1 MSLFRLCAEYYL
13 LISAFYQYMYPVG
26 MMLSHVTHWDD
37 ALSMCVWSHVTHW
50 DDALS
55 ICKVARSHLS
65 SPNWSWDE
73 PPKVMGLPRLN
84 GVSDALGGEPQ
95 MPRLEAASWSVVLKS
110 RVPAWLH
117 CLPIS
122 AMGLRMDNKIIRI
135 AIGLCLV

>member
-1 MSLFRLCAEYYL
+1 MTLSL
-13 LISAFYQYMYPVG
+13 
-26 MMLSHVTHWDD
+26 
-37 ALSMCVWSHVTHW
+37 CVWSHVTHW

-55 ICKVARSHLS
+55 ICMVARSHLS

-95 MPRLEAASWSVVLKS
+95 MLRLEAASWPVVLKS

-122 AMGLRMDNKIIRI
+122 AMGLRMYNKINHSYCNWPLPGVILRH
-135 AIGLCLV
+135 ASSCHHCGVNPWPQLSLE